1 MTPGN
6 PSDLRGEVE
15 RIARNMG
22 ATKRMGFVEFQM
34 LVSRFPQIF
43 QPAEILY
50 RLMSVNSVRLK
61 RCATCRI
68 PIDLSIAQSHNAL
81 YVTSFVSVE

>member
-1 MTPGN
+1 
-6 PSDLRGEVE
+6 LYRYREVE

-34 LVSRFPQIF
+34 LVARFPQIF

-50 RLMSVNSVRLK
+50 RLMNANSGDAGKAGLSLRVSDCGWVTGLQLYTGCHQ
-61 RCATCRI
+61 RCFDA
-68 PIDLSIAQSHNAL
+68 H
-81 YVTSFVSVE
+81 